1 MCIMR
6 FAATHLLFAVLCAH
20 LSSASASRSTA
31 WPTLPGSQCAS
42 AVREL
47 TAVPT
52 CLLVD
57 ANNVRG
63 ATAFRLTT
71 GALVDL
77 AEAWAHSNGLR
88 GRVHLV
94 WDHGCKPDALTSRGL
109 EHGFAGPR
117 QSADDMIAAQVPLLL
132 KGGERVCVVTTDRE
146 LIFRA
151 KHAAASSGAGRGALR
166 LLGTRKFVA
175 MLRHGREA
183 AECAQEE
190 ASGGEALEGEHA
202 LRSPVLCAAE
212 LDSRL
217 RQTRCPPVGRFAI
230 AQRASRWHERR
241 RRKHA
246 RKSGAAPFAER
257 TWQRVLLAERLRRAI
272 RTREGG
278 VANSGDPTA
287 EVRREGL
294 PGRRGVARCASHVAT
309 CEQAL
314 LTDVCCSTP
323 APSLPPRLSRAEEIG
338 SHRRAARRALP
349 AWSVQGGGR

>member
-1 MCIMR
+1 METTEAHRDLVRSRANTPREPNQVC
-6 FAATHLLFAVLCAH
+6 FFGVDVFLLAHVTAAGMLYRPDPASRSATRVVFAVLCAH

-109 EHGFAGPR
+109 EHVFAGPR

-132 KGGERVCVVTTDRE
+132 KGGERVCVVTADRE

-166 LLGTRKFVA
+166 LLGTWKFVA

-202 LRSPVLCAAE
+202 LRSPVL
-212 LDSRL
+212 L
-217 RQTRCPPVGRFAI
+217 
-230 AQRASRWHERR
+230 RR
-241 RRKHA
+241 RA
-246 RKSGAAPFAER
+246 RQPPPPDP
-257 TWQRVLLAERLRRAI
+257 LLHL
-272 RTREGG
+272 
-278 VANSGDPTA
+278 
-287 EVRREGL
+287 
-294 PGRRGVARCASHVAT
+294 
-309 CEQAL
+309 
-314 LTDVCCSTP
+314 
-323 APSLPPRLSRAEEIG
+323 
-338 SHRRAARRALP
+338 
-349 AWSVQGGGR
+349 

>member
-1 MCIMR
+1 MLYR
-6 FAATHLLFAVLCAH
+6 PYTDPASRSATRVVFAVLCAH
-20 LSSASASRSTA
+20 LSSASASCSTA

-190 ASGGEALEGEHA
+190 AS
-202 LRSPVLCAAE
+202 
-212 LDSRL
+212 
-217 RQTRCPPVGRFAI
+217 RFAI

-287 EVRREGL
+287 ER
-294 PGRRGVARCASHVAT
+294 SS
-309 CEQAL
+309 L
-314 LTDVCCSTP
+314 LRFAAAVGEDGE
-323 APSLPPRLSRAEEIG
+323 AAAEEAPPALIAG
-338 SHRRAARRALP
+338 DPHRLATPRECGEWVRERQLESLERWLSHAGDVA
-349 AWSVQGGGR
+349 QGLGAP

>member
-1 MCIMR
+1 MCAYMR
-6 FAATHLLFAVLCAH
+6 FAATRLLFAVLCAH

-151 KHAAASSGAGRGALR
+151 KHAAASSGAG
-166 LLGTRKFVA
+166 
-175 MLRHGREA
+175 
-183 AECAQEE
+183 
-190 ASGGEALEGEHA
+190 
-202 LRSPVLCAAE
+202 
-212 LDSRL
+212 
-217 RQTRCPPVGRFAI
+217 
-230 AQRASRWHERR
+230 
-241 RRKHA
+241 
-246 RKSGAAPFAER
+246 
-257 TWQRVLLAERLRRAI
+257 
-272 RTREGG
+272 
-278 VANSGDPTA
+278 
-287 EVRREGL
+287 
-294 PGRRGVARCASHVAT
+294 
-309 CEQAL
+309 
-314 LTDVCCSTP
+314 
-323 APSLPPRLSRAEEIG
+323 
-338 SHRRAARRALP
+338 
-349 AWSVQGGGR
+349 